1 MRLIAAN
8 QAHFPD
14 IANLVSS
21 AEELFLVYP
30 SGCYPWT
37 VDQLEQLHA
46 VRSDFT
52 VAVVDG
58 QIAAFANLYDIRPQ
72 DSAFIGNVIV
82 ADACKGKGIG
92 KALVGHMLR
101 LCRQKY
107 HAETRLS
114 VFGFNARALLL
125 YTELGFK
132 PYAVEPRQNL
142 QGDTVALI
150 HMRHATG

>member
-1 MRLIAAN
+1 MQIIEAN
-8 QAHFPD
+8 QDHFPD

-37 VDQLEQLHA
+37 VDQLERLLA

-92 KALVGHMLR
+92 KALLGHMLG
-101 LCRQKY
+101 LCQQKY
-107 HAETRLS
+107 RAEVHLS

-125 YTELGFK
+125 YTQLGFK
-132 PYAVEPRQNL
+132 PYAVEPRRNL